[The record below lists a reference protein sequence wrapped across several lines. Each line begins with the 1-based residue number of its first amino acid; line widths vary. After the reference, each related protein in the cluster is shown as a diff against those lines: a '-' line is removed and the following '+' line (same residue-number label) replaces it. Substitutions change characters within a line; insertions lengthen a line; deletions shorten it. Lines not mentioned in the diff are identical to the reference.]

1 MTTPNGIA
9 EQYCQMSADAKLRD
23 VVLLAHSD
31 AAHHRDIN
39 DGFADKLAALAR
51 NVTEAAPYLAQ

>member
-9 EQYCQMSADAKLRD
+9 EQYCQMPANAKLRD
-23 VVLLAHSD
+23 VVLLARSD

-39 DGFADKLAALAR
+39 HGFADKLAALAR